1 MLHSDAG
8 PVAAFDVAVAE
19 GDVAVVAVV
28 AQQVFADV
36 VEAGVVVAAGVA
48 DVQEGGSC

>member
-19 GDVAVVAVV
+19 GDVAVVA
-28 AQQVFADV
+28 QEVFADV